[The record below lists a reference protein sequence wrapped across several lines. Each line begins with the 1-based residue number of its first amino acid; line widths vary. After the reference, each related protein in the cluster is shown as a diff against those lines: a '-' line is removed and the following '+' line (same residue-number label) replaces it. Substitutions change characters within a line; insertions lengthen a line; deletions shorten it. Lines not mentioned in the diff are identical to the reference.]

1 MRGTQDEPPPVAA
14 TSVWKGTIR
23 PLRPDDIDALIEL
36 FRAAVRRVASRDYTP
51 AQLMAWAP
59 DRIDREPWVARYER
73 RPAWVAEIDGGVP
86 VGFSDLEPDG
96 HLDMMYVHPD
106 HQGRGIATAL
116 LAQVEQA
123 AHERGID
130 NLYTHASLTARP
142 FFERRGFTL
151 IRQQMVTV
159 RGQSF
164 INFRMEKTLGL
175 P

>member
-1 MRGTQDEPPPVAA
+1 MRRTPDEPFPVA
-14 TSVWKGTIR
+14 TPFSGSGTIR
-23 PLRPDDIDALIEL
+23 PVRPDDIDALIEL
-36 FRAAVRRVASRDYTP
+36 FRAAVRRVAGRDYTP
-51 AQLMAWAP
+51 AQLLAWAP
-59 DRIDREPWVARYER
+59 DQIDRDPWIARYER
-73 RPAWVAEIDGGVP
+73 RPAWVAALGGRP

-123 AHERGID
+123 AHEQGID

-142 FFERRGFTL
+142 FFERRGFML
-151 IRQQMVTV
+151 IRQQTITV
-159 RGQSF
+159 RGQGF
-164 INFRMEKTLGL
+164 TNFRMEKPLGL